1 MLHRKLSFMVFC
13 LLFFPLLLPA
23 HGLRAPIINDSNVV
37 PAKGDIPTP
46 SKYLPAIR
54 AYQHEVVQQLKTS
67 QQYVDNIAKAAKA
80 GQLQTAEQNYIL
92 AHQSYEQV
100 RTIIRLFANADE
112 TINSRADYY
121 LEGVNDPAFVGFHRL
136 EYDLFVHKNL
146 TEAHTQAVDLHYKL
160 GDLHKRVA
168 NDELDIAKIIQSAAD
183 FTEMILTTKLMGQ
196 ENQYSHSDLADIQAN
211 IQGSAQI
218 LRHLTPFIPAKQYSS
233 INQGYQQ
240 MLNILNKYQLS
251 QGQYQ
256 TFDQLRQKDHDR
268 LYSLISTQAQ
278 QLAELRS
285 QLGIQ
290 VYHKYKH

>member
-1 MLHRKLSFMVFC
+1 MLHRKLSFMAFC

-23 HGLRAPIINDSNVV
+23 YGLRAPIISDSNAV

-54 AYQHEVVQQLKTS
+54 AYQHEVVQKLKTS

-80 GQLQTAEQNYIL
+80 GQLQTAKQNYIL

-136 EYDLFVHKNL
+136 EYDLFAHKNL
-146 TEAHTQAVDLHYKL
+146 TEAHIQAVDLHYKL

-168 NDELDIAKIIQSAAD
+168 NDELDIAKIIQSSAD

-218 LRHLTPFIPAKQYSS
+218 IRHLTPFIPAKQYSS
-233 INQGYQQ
+233 INQSYQQ

-256 TFDQLRQKDHDR
+256 TFDQLSQKDHDR

-290 VYHKYKH
+290 VYYKYKQ